1 MAMRNV
7 MAYNKLYK
15 VFNIFIMSVV
25 GGAAL
30 LVALAILPGMIGYHP
45 VVVVS
50 GSMEPSLGIGDV
62 AVTKAVDPHTL
73 KVDDVITFRTRL
85 GLTTHRIIDIE
96 QTESGR
102 LFRTK
107 GDSNSS
113 PDVDLVTD
121 ARIVAKVAYS
131 LPKVGY
137 LMAFADST
145 NGMMFLI
152 IGPTVV
158 LILMWLRERDLK
170 KAQSAEG
177 ASKGAAA
184 HDLACKCF
192 ACWSQAMGIPYVA
205 VGEGA

>member
-73 KVDDVITFRTRL
+73 KW
-85 GLTTHRIIDIE
+85 TT
-96 QTESGR
+96 
-102 LFRTK
+102 
-107 GDSNSS
+107 
-113 PDVDLVTD
+113 
-121 ARIVAKVAYS
+121 
-131 LPKVGY
+131 
-137 LMAFADST
+137 
-145 NGMMFLI
+145 
-152 IGPTVV
+152 
-158 LILMWLRERDLK
+158 
-170 KAQSAEG
+170 
-177 ASKGAAA
+177 
-184 HDLACKCF
+184 
-192 ACWSQAMGIPYVA
+192 
-205 VGEGA
+205 

>member
-7 MAYNKLYK
+7 KAYNKLYK
-15 VFNIFIMSVV
+15 VFNIIIMSMV

-30 LVALAILPGMIGYHP
+30 LVAFAILPGMIGYHP

-50 GSMEPSLGIGDV
+50 GSMEPALGIGDV

-73 KVDDVITFRTRL
+73 EVDDVITFRTRS

-113 PDVDLVTD
+113 PDVDPVTE

-137 LMAFADST
+137 LIAFADST
-145 NGMMFLI
+145 DGMMFLI
-152 IGPTVV
+152 IVPTVV
-158 LILMWLRERDLK
+158 LIMMWLRERDLK
-170 KAQSAEG
+170 KPQSAGG
-177 ASKGAAA
+177 ASKRSAT
-184 HDLACKCF
+184 HDPA
-192 ACWSQAMGIPYVA
+192 
-205 VGEGA
+205 